1 MIDRNKGPKIY
12 TDFDLK
18 IKGVEHTKLDNG
30 LEVYEVN
37 SGTQHIV
44 KIELIFRT
52 GRIYETKRA
61 SAKATFSLLREG
73 STRKNSE
80 ELAEFFDYYGAVVKG
95 ECNMENSAVSIVA
108 PEAYFQALC
117 LLWFHTK

>member
-1 MIDRNKGPKIY
+1 MQYIEKGSKIVIDRNKGPKIY
-12 TDFDLK
+12 TDFNLK

-80 ELAEFFDYYGAVVKG
+80 
-95 ECNMENSAVSIVA
+95 AVSYTHLTLPTTPYV
-108 PEAYFQALC
+108 
-117 LLWFHTK
+117 